1 MHWITHPGLR
11 DAVARY
17 LKEERRAVGEE
28 MEALAEHSPFRKD
41 DGETLMPYDP
51 NNVFAKIIRGEA
63 PCFKVYED
71 AHTIA
76 FMDIMPQAEGHTLVI
91 PKEHAELIFDLSPD
105 GAAALIKA
113 TKKVAAAVRD
123 VTNAPG
129 IMLAQLNGVAAG
141 QTVFHI
147 HFHIIPR
154 SAASTLN
161 STPRQMADF
170 EKLKV
175 LGGQNRGGDQIV
187 LQRRQATQ
195 GRDSI
200 NEIAVRVLAER

>member
-1 MHWITHPGLR
+1 
-11 DAVARY
+11 
-17 LKEERRAVGEE
+17 
-28 MEALAEHSPFRKD
+28 
-41 DGETLMPYDP
+41 MPYDP

-91 PKEHAELIFDLSPD
+91 PKEHAESIFDLSPD

-141 QTVFHI
+141 QTVFHV

-154 SAASTLN
+154 ASGLDLKLHA
-161 STPRQMADF
+161 RQMADF

-175 LGGQNRGGDQIV
+175 L
-187 LQRRQATQ
+187 AAK
-195 GRDSI
+195 
-200 NEIAVRVLAER
+200 IAAAIR